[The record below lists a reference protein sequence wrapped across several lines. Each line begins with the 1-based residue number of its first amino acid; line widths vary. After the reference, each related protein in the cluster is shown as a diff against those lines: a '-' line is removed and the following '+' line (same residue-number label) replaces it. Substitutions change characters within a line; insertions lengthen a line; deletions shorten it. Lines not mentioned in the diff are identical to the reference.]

1 LQDADDDDDD
11 DDTQQDNDDDDDG
24 NADDGFGDDFDD
36 FEEGNEDDDFD
47 DFEDGFQEAETPA
60 PTATRPPQQS
70 TLPFVRYT
78 YVMPL
83 TLCSPLCSPYPI
95 LMDSIQK
102 QSYLPW
108 NLSSPL
114 YTPQKNSI
122 FPHSLLSPRIQCSS
136 QQGPHL
142 YGHSW

>member
-1 LQDADDDDDD
+1 MQDADDDDNDDD
-11 DDTQQDNDDDDDG
+11 DDTQQDNDG
-24 NADDGFGDDFDD
+24 DDGFGDDFDD

-60 PTATRPPQQS
+60 PTATQPPQQS

-83 TLCSPLCSPYPI
+83 VLRSPLCSPYPI

-108 NLSSPL
+108 SLSSLL
-114 YTPQKNSI
+114 YTLQKNSI
-122 FPHSLLSPRIQCSS
+122 FLHSLLSPRTRCFS

-142 YGHSW
+142 SGHNW